1 MRIASSFGSGIKNAA
16 KEGIMQK
23 QKHTIKRYLG
33 DVYAGLVIITA
44 ALLISSLQLALP
56 YLN

>member
-1 MRIASSFGSGIKNAA
+1 
-16 KEGIMQK
+16 MQK

>member
-1 MRIASSFGSGIKNAA
+1 
-16 KEGIMQK
+16 MQK
-23 QKHTIKRYLG
+23 QKQSVKRYLN

-56 YLN
+56 YMN